1 MNSIQYLQG
10 GVPTIGAGTDPV
22 SSGGNSMGFTASVG
36 ASGDVSAQAT
46 GVFLLVL
53 IAFMVMASGSLR

>member
-1 MNSIQYLQG
+1 MNTLQYLQQ
-10 GVPTIGAGTDPV
+10 GVPSLGAGIAPD